1 MAGIFEEV
9 QMREDIF
16 ANNPQALQQRYAQT
30 QELVDLLSL
39 QRVSNLQ
46 QAAKNQITAAMQT
59 KPGTRVEQL
68 EQEVLSGARSEVL
81 AELAPG
87 IQQKGQRSMQR
98 QAMMGQ
104 QPMRQPMQG
113 MAGIPAT
120 NMNGM
125 ADGGIVG
132 YAEGEL
138 VQEQPS
144 LLQKAKQGL
153 GQSMMG
159 IGSNMQESDQI
170 IRNAMPFIT
179 QMLGKGPALTEQER
193 AELKATVEQ
202 DPGLIG
208 IFGKQLENLG
218 IYVKDMAGGGI
229 VSFVKGG
236 ETGFPDLN
244 KDGEVTQADILM
256 GRGVVGKQEGGIVS
270 FAQGDPV
277 VDPENRLL
285 DLSELVG
292 VTEEDPIS
300 VPEAEGRLG
309 DELGAAIESGAS
321 SVLDYI
327 KENPVDAASLGL
339 MAVPGGVLARS
350 GLAAL
355 SKIPAIRNAVTG
367 AGRLAQKAVT
377 KPRMSGY
384 GSAIRGPK
392 GKFMSAKDAKAAG
405 LRLNRQFD
413 PLRTM
418 GVTGAALGLGN
429 SLLGGDDTEIE
440 EVQDTTVEEIIR
452 KTPPPPP
459 PPKKSG
465 LAGANIDFDMLRQQG
480 AAAAGGTTTGQSLA
494 LAGAATGAEQARRET
509 VAEKRRSDQERN
521 AIYAEQVAATLA
533 AGNQRRQAEL
543 IKAFTAYMETSNAA
557 QQQLDAASLA
567 TLDGLN
573 YDDLP
578 ESTQNQY
585 VRQAALN
592 FVQQAAGLG
601 NVAGGIQETPE
612 LVAALAKYSGN
623 PRQ

>member
-9 QMREDIF
+9 QMREDAY
-16 ANNPQALQQRYAQT
+16 ANNPQALQQRYAQS
-30 QELVDLLSL
+30 QQLVDLLAL
-39 QRVSNLQ
+39 QKVNNEQ
-46 QAAKNQITAAMQT
+46 QAAARNIQAQMETNPSTVKD
-59 KPGTRVEQL
+59 QL
-68 EQEVLSGARSEVL
+68 GLQALSGARSEIVS
-81 AELAPG
+81 ELAPG
-87 IQQKGQRSMQR
+87 IRQRGQQMQQMAARQSMGMPSMNASNMQR
-98 QAMMGQ
+98 
-104 QPMRQPMQG
+104 
-113 MAGIPAT
+113 
-120 NMNGM
+120 M

-132 YAEGEL
+132 YAE
-138 VQEQPS
+138 PS

-170 IRNAMPFIT
+170 IREAMPFIT
-179 QMLGKGPALTEQER
+179 QMLGKGPALTKQER

-256 GRGVVGKQEGGIVS
+256 GRGVVNKQQGGIVS

-309 DELGAAIESGAS
+309 DELGAAIEAGAS
-321 SVLDYI
+321 NVLDYV

-339 MAVPGGVLARS
+339 MFIPGVGLAGR

-355 SKIPAIRNAVTG
+355 SRIPAVRNAAIG

-384 GSAIRGPK
+384 GSAVRGPK

-418 GVTGAALGLGN
+418 GVAGVGLNLGN
-429 SLLGGDDTEIE
+429 RLLGGDDTETE
-440 EVQDTTVEEIIR
+440 EVKDTVEEIIR

-494 LAGAATGAEQARRET
+494 LAGAATGEEQARREQ
-509 VAEKRRSDQERN
+509 VAEKRRADQERN

-533 AGNQRRQAEL
+533 AGNQRRQSDL
-543 IKAFTAYMETSNAA
+543 IKAFTSYMDTSNAA

-578 ESTQNQY
+578 ESTQRQY
-585 VRQAALN
+585 VQQAALN

-601 NVAGGIQETPE
+601 NVASLGSVEAEITDLAPSALAGI
-612 LVAALAKYSGN
+612 AKYSGN

>member
-9 QMREDIF
+9 QMREDAY
-16 ANNPQALQQRYAQT
+16 ANNPQALQQRYAQS
-30 QELVDLLSL
+30 QQLVDLLAL
-39 QRVSNLQ
+39 QKVNNEQ
-46 QAAKNQITAAMQT
+46 QAAARNIQAQMETNPSTVKD
-59 KPGTRVEQL
+59 QL
-68 EQEVLSGARSEVL
+68 GLQALSGARSEIVS
-81 AELAPG
+81 ELAPG
-87 IQQKGQRSMQR
+87 IRQRGQQMQQMAARQSMGMPSMNASNMQR
-98 QAMMGQ
+98 
-104 QPMRQPMQG
+104 
-113 MAGIPAT
+113 
-120 NMNGM
+120 M

-132 YAEGEL
+132 YAE
-138 VQEQPS
+138 PS

-153 GQSMMG
+153 GQSMMDM
-159 IGSNMQESDQI
+159 GSNMQESDQI
-170 IRNAMPFIT
+170 IRNSMPFIT

-229 VSFVKGG
+229 VSLKEG
-236 ETGFPDLN
+236 GFPDLSG
-244 KDGEVTQADILM
+244 DGKITRKDILM
-256 GRGVVGKQEGGIVS
+256 GRGVVNKQQGGIVS

-309 DELGAAIESGAS
+309 DELGAAIEAGAS
-321 SVLDYI
+321 SVLDYV

-339 MAVPGGVLARS
+339 MFIPGVGLAGR

-355 SKIPAIRNAVTG
+355 SRIPAVRNAAIG

-377 KPRMSGY
+377 KP
-384 GSAIRGPK
+384 ARGIDGRTIVRNNPK
-392 GKFMSAKDAKAAG
+392 TGKFE
-405 LRLNRQFD
+405 RFRQFD
-413 PLRTM
+413 PVRTM

-429 SLLGGDDTEIE
+429 MLLGGDDTEIE
-440 EVQDTTVEEIIR
+440 EVQDTLAGANTVEEIIR
-452 KTPPPPP
+452 KTPP

-494 LAGAATGAEQARRET
+494 LAGAATGAEQARREQ

-521 AIYAEQVAATLA
+521 AIYAKQVAATLA
-533 AGNQRRQAEL
+533 AGDQRRQAEL
-543 IKAFTAYMETSNAA
+543 IKAFTTYMEIGNAA

-601 NVAGGIQETPE
+601 NVAGGLPQGVT
-612 LVAALAKYSGN
+612 VT
-623 PRQ
+623 RRD

>member
-9 QMREDIF
+9 QMREDAY
-16 ANNPQALQQRYAQT
+16 ANNPQALQQRYAQS
-30 QELVDLLSL
+30 QQLVDLLAL
-39 QRVSNLQ
+39 QKVNNEQ
-46 QAAKNQITAAMQT
+46 QAAARNIQAQMETNPSTVKD
-59 KPGTRVEQL
+59 QL
-68 EQEVLSGARSEVL
+68 GLQALSGARSEIVS
-81 AELAPG
+81 ELAPG
-87 IQQKGQRSMQR
+87 IRQRGQQMQQMAARQSMGMPSINASNMQR
-98 QAMMGQ
+98 
-104 QPMRQPMQG
+104 
-113 MAGIPAT
+113 
-120 NMNGM
+120 M

-132 YAEGEL
+132 YAE
-138 VQEQPS
+138 PS

-153 GQSMMG
+153 GQSMMDM
-159 IGSNMQESDQI
+159 GSNMQESDQI
-170 IRNAMPFIT
+170 IRNSMPFIT

-285 DLSELVG
+285 DISELVG

-309 DELGAAIESGAS
+309 DELGAAIEAGAS
-321 SVLDYI
+321 SVLDYV

-339 MAVPGGVLARS
+339 MFIPGVGLAGR

-355 SKIPAIRNAVTG
+355 SRIPAVRNAAIG

-384 GSAIRGPK
+384 GSAVRGPK

-418 GVTGAALGLGN
+418 GVTGVGF
-429 SLLGGDDTEIE
+429 
-440 EVQDTTVEEIIR
+440 R
-452 KTPPPPP
+452 
-459 PPKKSG
+459 
-465 LAGANIDFDMLRQQG
+465 FR
-480 AAAAGGTTTGQSLA
+480 
-494 LAGAATGAEQARRET
+494 
-509 VAEKRRSDQERN
+509 
-521 AIYAEQVAATLA
+521 
-533 AGNQRRQAEL
+533 
-543 IKAFTAYMETSNAA
+543 
-557 QQQLDAASLA
+557 
-567 TLDGLN
+567 
-573 YDDLP
+573 
-578 ESTQNQY
+578 
-585 VRQAALN
+585 
-592 FVQQAAGLG
+592 
-601 NVAGGIQETPE
+601 
-612 LVAALAKYSGN
+612 
-623 PRQ
+623 